1 MLPSLGE
8 SLSVFI
14 ALAPAVYSGP
24 LTHGFPFTAIK
35 HMDWKRW
42 KRIFGVLD
50 FIPIMTISYNWTPSL
65 PFALLGYQVS
75 RFALVYNESFKI
87 RSTMLIIT
95 FCFHF
100 RCSLFSS
107 AGQMQ
112 IGFIG
117 ENQRCFASHLLLS
130 QVQVSSGGLV

>member
-1 MLPSLGE
+1 MIPSLGE

-24 LTHGFPFTAIK
+24 LTRGFPFTVIK

-75 RFALVYNESFKI
+75 LVS
-87 RSTMLIIT
+87 IT
-95 FCFHF
+95 PF
-100 RCSLFSS
+100 
-107 AGQMQ
+107 
-112 IGFIG
+112 
-117 ENQRCFASHLLLS
+117 LLRKRN
-130 QVQVSSGGLV
+130 